1 MQAKDK
7 HSFYVLITPES
18 IITLRHDASKLSYL
32 GPFLSL
38 QLFTCVPSLGEM
50 VESCFSL
57 TGSNIYL
64 PWLTAVSAH
73 PYEDLFRNK
82 CALHKVVVT
91 SKNFAFLL
99 VSHGDIIGDK
109 VEHFHQWTCP
119 FKSRIMSL
127 FCWSMLWQ
135 LSSTVRACSLLLG
148 SKHKKKEG
156 HQKFDS
162 SFGSNA
168 SIEKRY
174 YLGVE
179 SWQTGKAR
187 RKFLEWGSRSFGFDC
202 LNTVFLKVSDLSKSY
217 ELSTLCCF
225 TFRSARIFHVNFTTM
240 QIWMLV

>member
-1 MQAKDK
+1 
-7 HSFYVLITPES
+7 
-18 IITLRHDASKLSYL
+18 
-32 GPFLSL
+32 
-38 QLFTCVPSLGEM
+38 M

-57 TGSNIYL
+57 TGRNIYL
-64 PWLTAVSAH
+64 PWLTGVSAH

-82 CALHKVVVT
+82 CPLHKVVVT
-91 SKNFAFLL
+91 SKNFAFPLI
-99 VSHGDIIGDK
+99 SQGDIIGDK

-156 HQKFDS
+156 HQKFAS

-168 SIEKRY
+168 GIEKRY